1 MKKIIAL
8 VALLA
13 KIIALVA
20 LVAFAGA
27 TVFAQKY
34 ASVNAKRA
42 NIRSC
47 AGTKCSIKWYAW
59 KYTPVIMVKTNEDKS
74 WVLVKDFEGFSGWI
88 SADLLSPAGGMS
100 AKVDLNVRKDP
111 SASAEIVCTVEFS
124 DVGVWQRYTRDN
136 VRELML
142 AYACT
147 VHKAQGME
155 RDTVIVVAS
164 TQHKALLQRNLFYT
178 D

>member
-8 VALLA
+8 
-13 KIIALVA
+13 IALFV
-20 LVAFAGA
+20 FAGA
-27 TVFAQKY
+27 PVFAQKY

-88 SADLLSPAGGMS
+88 SADLLSPNGGMS
-100 AKVDLNVRKDP
+100 AKVDVNVRQEP
-111 SASAEIVCTVEFS
+111 SASAEIACTVEK
-124 DVGVWQRYTRDN
+124 GYP
-136 VRELML
+136 MKYL
-142 AYACT
+142 AKKGKWIQVVDDPADA
-147 VHKAQGME
+147 KAGKCKGW
-155 RDTVIVVAS
+155 VYNS
-164 TQHKALLQRNLFYT
+164 NLWGFFKQ
-178 D
+178 

>member
-13 KIIALVA
+13 
-20 LVAFAGA
+20 FAGA
-27 TVFAQKY
+27 PVFAQKY

-59 KYTPVIMVKTNEDKS
+59 RYTPVIMVKTNEDKS

-111 SASAEIVCTVEFS
+111 SASADIVCTVEK
-124 DVGVWQRYTRDN
+124 GYP
-136 VRELML
+136 MKYL
-142 AYACT
+142 AKKGKWIQVVDDPADP
-147 VHKAQGME
+147 KAEKCKGW
-155 RDTVIVVAS
+155 VYNS
-164 TQHKALLQRNLFYT
+164 NLWGFFKQ
-178 D
+178 

>member
-8 VALLA
+8 IALLT
-13 KIIALVA
+13 
-20 LVAFAGA
+20 FAGA
-27 TVFAQKY
+27 PVFAQKY

-100 AKVDLNVRKDP
+100 AKVDLNVRQDP
-111 SASAEIVCTVEFS
+111 SASAEIVCTVEKGYPFK
-124 DVGVWQRYTRDN
+124 Y
-136 VRELML
+136 L
-142 AYACT
+142 AKKGSWIQVVDDPADP
-147 VHKAQGME
+147 KAGQCKGW
-155 RDTVIVVAS
+155 VYNA
-164 TQHKALLQRNLFYT
+164 NLWGFFKQ
-178 D
+178 

>member
-8 VALLA
+8 
-13 KIIALVA
+13 IALFT
-20 LVAFAGA
+20 FAGA
-27 TVFAQKY
+27 PVFAQKY

-88 SADLLSPAGGMS
+88 SADLLSPNGGMS
-100 AKVDLNVRKDP
+100 AKVDVNVRQEP
-111 SASAEIVCTVEFS
+111 SASAEIACTVEK
-124 DVGVWQRYTRDN
+124 GYP
-136 VRELML
+136 MKYL
-142 AYACT
+142 AKKGKWIQVVDDPADS
-147 VHKAQGME
+147 KAGKCKGW
-155 RDTVIVVAS
+155 VYNA
-164 TQHKALLQRNLFYT
+164 NLWGFFKQ
-178 D
+178 

>member
-8 VALLA
+8 VALFT
-13 KIIALVA
+13 
-20 LVAFAGA
+20 FAA
-27 TVFAQKY
+27 PVFAQKY

-100 AKVDLNVRKDP
+100 AKVDLNVRKEP
-111 SASAEIVCTVEFS
+111 SAGAEIACTVEKGYPFK
-124 DVGVWQRYTRDN
+124 Y
-136 VRELML
+136 L
-142 AYACT
+142 AKKGKWIQVEDDPADA
-147 VHKAQGME
+147 KAGKCKGW
-155 RDTVIVVAS
+155 VYNA
-164 TQHKALLQRNLFYT
+164 NLWGFFKQ
-178 D
+178 